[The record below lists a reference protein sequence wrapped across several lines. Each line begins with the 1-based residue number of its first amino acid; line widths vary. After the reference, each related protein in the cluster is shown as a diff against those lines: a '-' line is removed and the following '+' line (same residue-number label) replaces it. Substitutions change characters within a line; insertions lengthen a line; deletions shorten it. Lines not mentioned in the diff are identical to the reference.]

1 MALGIGRTVENLASS
16 KNMEIDMINRK
27 KLIELVEYKFQDKKY
42 YINIID
48 CEEYPTEIE
57 KDYPF
62 NINGKIIFF
71 DEICFRKLLENYID
85 IDNDTTDEIVDV
97 VYDIKYL
104 KNILRVGGQDEERKI
119 IETLNLMQDAL
130 VILDISWHSKYGEFI
145 NMANYFTFSSD
156 VSDFIEKYDGDITD
170 LIAEIT
176 QIDEFIIN
184 NSEMI
189 DCLNKFVK
197 LPFEPIFL

>member
-1 MALGIGRTVENLASS
+1 
-16 KNMEIDMINRK
+16 MINRK

-104 KNILRVGGQDEERKI
+104 KNILKVGGQDEERKI

-176 QIDEFIIN
+176 KIDEFIVN